1 MKSQVWKTPNF
12 ADRRA
17 FIGVSDA
24 RPVMGGV
31 VRTCPEKRATAEPE
45 DLSGK
50 LIVQL
55 GLVTE
60 HLNRHCLE
68 REPGQVVAEVQCQT
82 QHPVLGSSAARHTC
96 DAKAT
101 LSTGA
106 TKCPVAA
113 AYTEFLAAVA
123 AHPPGPIPVDADAI
137 DLEQR
142 ADHLNAVFG
151 GLRSYLAIILDDTAQ
166 NAPGGLDL
174 TDAEAILA
182 DLASDL
188 IGAILNA
195 ADEMAGR
202 VE

>member
-1 MKSQVWKTPNF
+1 MKSNAWTKSQE
-12 ADRRA
+12 DRRA
-17 FIGVSDA
+17 FIGGPDA
-24 RPVMGGV
+24 RIITDDEEGGLL
-31 VRTCPEKRATAEPE
+31 RLWREKRGE
-45 DLSGK
+45 
-50 LIVQL
+50 
-55 GLVTE
+55 
-60 HLNRHCLE
+60 
-68 REPGQVVAEVQCQT
+68 T
-82 QHPVLGSSAARHTC
+82 QHPVLRSSAARHAC

-101 LSTGA
+101 LSTGL
-106 TKCPVAA
+106 TRNPVAA
-113 AYTEFLAAVA
+113 AYREFLAAVA
-123 AHPPGPIPVDADAI
+123 AHPPGPMLVDADAI

-151 GLRSYLAIILDDTAQ
+151 GLHRYLGIILDDTAQ

-188 IGAILNA
+188 TGAILNA